1 MSARAEYYQLKGMV
15 GELPPEAQAEVE
27 RARSEVV
34 AAAERSEF
42 AMIGFC
48 LAGAELA
55 LKDGQP

>member
-15 GELPPEAQAEVE
+15 SDLPPDAQSEVE

-34 AAAERSEF
+34 AIAERSDF

-48 LAGAELA
+48 LAGAELG
-55 LKDGQP
+55 LKDGQS